1 MVHAMK
7 QKLLLLVL
15 GVCLALSAQ
24 AQEMKGR
31 IYYNGNMSV
40 SHLLSDKEGETPQE
54 REEREKVMNE
64 IFTMSITVEFP
75 ESHKMKMKSKIM
87 VDQER
92 AKQLDVSWTNRKWL
106 QTQLMLASKRHNYT
120 KRYWAINNVVQLE
133 DDTTMKLSED
143 GESLMID
150 NDQMYVTLKRI
161 K

>member
-1 MVHAMK
+1 
-7 QKLLLLVL
+7 
-15 GVCLALSAQ
+15 
-24 AQEMKGR
+24 
-31 IYYNGNMSV
+31 
-40 SHLLSDKEGETPQE
+40 
-54 REEREKVMNE
+54 
-64 IFTMSITVEFP
+64 
-75 ESHKMKMKSKIM
+75 M